1 MNYFHVILRILE
13 HCVIAILFRFCLK
26 LSWQFLIVF
35 LRYAIKQNFW
45 GTMDLV
51 NCASKGLLRD
61 MLGQFFKFFGVIGK
75 RQTACITYGHSRFM
89 LYLKAFCREV
99 ILL

>member
-1 MNYFHVILRILE
+1 
-13 HCVIAILFRFCLK
+13 
-26 LSWQFLIVF
+26 
-35 LRYAIKQNFW
+35 
-45 GTMDLV
+45 MDLV
-51 NCASKGLLRD
+51 HCASKRLLRD